1 MQFLYPTF
9 LWALLAL
16 AIPIIIHLFYFRR
29 FKKVYFTNVKSLK
42 EVKEE
47 TSARSRLKNLLT
59 LLMRLLAMAALVLAF
74 AQPFI
79 PVDTAI
85 KKGRKSVSLFVD
97 NSFSMNALSE
107 DVPLIEKGKQRAREI
122 ISAHNDEDEFQ
133 ILTNDFEG
141 RHQRMVSKED
151 ALALVDEIKT
161 SPGVRALSNV
171 IARQKQVLNAPDA
184 DNNIHY
190 LISDFQKNITDIQN
204 YADTTGEVNLVPLQ
218 SVQEKNISVDSCWF
232 DAPVQMVNQTN
243 KLVIRVRNHSDAPAE
258 NLRLSL
264 QYDGQEKPVGT
275 LSIPAN
281 SYVIDTVALTI
292 QRTGWHEAKIAVT
305 DYPVQ
310 FDDHYFFA
318 FNVAEVIKVLSIN
331 EVQANKYL
339 NAAFTGVPY
348 FSIDNKGSQN
358 LDYSQFANYQMIIL
372 NELNSISSGLAFE
385 LNQYTKNGGN
395 LLVFPNRNA
404 NIATYKGFL
413 NAFQA
418 NELVVLET
426 QEKEVG
432 RVNYEEFIFKDVFEG
447 RRSNLKLPVTQVNY
461 KLTTFGRSKEE
472 KLLTYRDGT
481 SFLSKYRFDKGNLY
495 LCAAPLEA
503 DYSNLVKNG
512 EIFIPMLYKMAI
524 STAKSQRI
532 AYTIGKDDFLEAD
545 NQQLTG
551 NETVYKLKGT
561 AEEFIPEQ
569 TKIGSKIILGVYD
582 QVKTSG
588 FYDLFL
594 EEGTTKAKY
603 AFNYDRKESKL
614 AYWNEADL
622 ASQIGPNATVLTAN
636 ADTDYEQ
643 LIGERNQG
651 IPLWRWAVI
660 AALVFLGIEGL
671 LLRFWKV

>member
-1 MQFLYPTF
+1 
-9 LWALLAL
+9 
-16 AIPIIIHLFYFRR
+16 
-29 FKKVYFTNVKSLK
+29 
-42 EVKEE
+42 
-47 TSARSRLKNLLT
+47 
-59 LLMRLLAMAALVLAF
+59 
-74 AQPFI
+74 
-79 PVDTAI
+79 
-85 KKGRKSVSLFVD
+85 VSLFVD

-161 SPGVRALSNV
+161 SPAVRVLSNV
-171 IARQKQVLNAPDA
+171 VARQKQVLKAASPE
-184 DNNIHY
+184 NNIQY
-190 LISDFQKNITDIQN
+190 IISDFQKNITDIQN

-243 KLVIRVRNHSDAPAE
+243 KLVIRVRNHSDVPAE

-281 SYVIDTVALTI
+281 SYIIDTVALTI

-331 EVQANKYL
+331 EVQGNKYL

-348 FSIDNKGSQN
+348 FAIDNKGSQN
-358 LDYSQFANYQMIIL
+358 LDYSQFSSYQMIIL
-372 NELNSISSGLAFE
+372 NELNSVSSGLAFE

-395 LLVFPNRNA
+395 LLVFPSRNA
-404 NIATYKGFL
+404 NIATYKNFL
-413 NAFQA
+413 RAFQA
-418 NELVVLET
+418 NELVALET

-432 RVNYEEFIFKDVFEG
+432 RVNYEEFIFKDVFENG
-447 RRSNLKLPVTQVNY
+447 RANLKLPVTQVNY

-472 KLLTYRDGT
+472 KLLTYRDGS
-481 SFLSKYRFDKGNLY
+481 SFLSKYRLDKGNLY

-545 NQQLTG
+545 NEQLTG

-561 AEEFIPEQ
+561 AKEFIPEQ

-588 FYDLFL
+588 YYDLFL
-594 EEGTTKAKY
+594 EEGNTKAKY

-614 AYWNEADL
+614 DYWNEADL
-622 ASQIGPNATVLTAN
+622 ITQIGPNVTVLTAN

>member
-29 FKKVYFTNVKSLK
+29 FKKVYFTNVKFLK

-59 LLMRLLAMAALVLAF
+59 LLMRLLAMAALVFAF

-79 PVDTAI
+79 PVDSEV
-85 KKGRKSVSLFVD
+85 KQGRKAVSVFVD

-107 DVPLIEKGKQRAREI
+107 DVPLLEKGKQRAREI
-122 ISAHNDEDEFQ
+122 ISAYSDEDEFQ

-141 RHQRMVSKED
+141 RHQRMISKED
-151 ALALVDEIKT
+151 ALSLVDEIKP
-161 SPGVRALSNV
+161 SPAVRILGNV
-171 IARQKQVLNAPDA
+171 LARQQQVLKADDP
-184 DNNIHY
+184 DNNIQY

-204 YADTTGEVNLVPLQ
+204 YSDTIGEINLVPLQ
-218 SVQEKNISVDSCWF
+218 SVQEKNVSVDSCWF

-243 KLVIRVRNHSDAPAE
+243 RLVVRVRNHSDAPAE

-264 QYDGQEKPVGT
+264 QYDGQDKPVGT
-275 LSIPAN
+275 LSIPPN
-281 SYVIDTVALTI
+281 SEIIDTVPITI
-292 QRTGWHEAKIAVT
+292 NRTGWHEAKLSVT

-310 FDDHYFFA
+310 FDDHYYFA
-318 FNVAEVIKVLSIN
+318 FNVAEVIKVLAIN
-331 EVQANKYL
+331 EAVPNKYL
-339 NAAFTGVPY
+339 SAAFKGATY
-348 FSIDNKGSQN
+348 FDIDNKTGQN
-358 LDYSQFANYQMIIL
+358 LDYSQFSSYQMIVL
-372 NELNSISSGLAFE
+372 NGLNAISSGLAFE
-385 LNQYTKNGGN
+385 LNQYTENGGN
-395 LLVFPNRNA
+395 LLVFPSRNA
-404 NIATYKGFL
+404 NIATYKSFL
-413 NAFQA
+413 GAFQA
-418 NELVVLET
+418 NQLVALEE

-432 RVNYEEFIFKDVFEG
+432 RVNFEEFIFKDVFEK
-447 RRSNLKLPVTQVNY
+447 RQANLKLPVTKVSY
-461 KLTTFGRSKEE
+461 KLTTLGRSKEE
-472 KLLTYRDGT
+472 KLLTYRDGS

-495 LCAAPLEA
+495 LCAAPLEEN
-503 DYSNLVKNG
+503 YSNLVKNG

-524 STAKSQRI
+524 STAKAQTI
-532 AYTIGKDDFLEAD
+532 AYTIGKDEFIEAE

-551 NETVYKLKGT
+551 NETVYKLKGSG
-561 AEEFIPEQ
+561 EEFIPEQ
-569 TKIGSKIILGVYD
+569 SKIGSKIILGVYD
-582 QVKTSG
+582 QVKESG

-594 EEGTTKAKY
+594 QEEAIKAKY
-603 AFNYDRKESKL
+603 AFNFDRKESNL
-614 AYWNEADL
+614 SYWNETDL
-622 ASQIGPNATVLTAN
+622 ADRVGPNLNVLTAN
-636 ADTDYEQ
+636 ANTDYQQ

>member
-29 FKKVYFTNVKSLK
+29 FKKVYFTNVKFLK

-59 LLMRLLAMAALVLAF
+59 LLMRLLAMAALVFAF

-79 PVDTAI
+79 PVDTEV

-161 SPGVRALSNV
+161 SPSVRTLSNV
-171 IARQKQVLNAPDA
+171 VARQKQVLNAPDA

-190 LISDFQKNITDIQN
+190 LISDFQKNITDITN
-204 YADTTGEVNLVPLQ
+204 YSDTIGEVNLVPLQ

-243 KLVIRVRNHSDAPAE
+243 KLVIRVRNHSSTPAD

-310 FDDHYFFA
+310 FDDHYFFS

-348 FSIDNKGSQN
+348 FAIENKGSQN
-358 LDYSQFANYQMIIL
+358 LDYSQFASYQMIVL

-395 LLVFPNRNA
+395 LLVFPSRNA

-418 NELVVLET
+418 NELVALEE

-432 RVNYEEFIFKDVFEG
+432 RVNYEEFVFKDVFEG
-447 RRSNLKLPVTQVNY
+447 RRSNIKLPVTQVNY
-461 KLTTFGRSKEE
+461 KLTTFGSSKEE

-481 SFLSKYRFDKGNLY
+481 SFLSKYRLEKGNLY
-495 LCAAPLEA
+495 LCAAPLEE
-503 DYSNLVKNG
+503 DYSDLVKNG

-524 STAKSQRI
+524 STAKAQRI
-532 AYTIGKDDFLEAD
+532 AYTIGRDDFLEAD

-588 FYDLFL
+588 YYDLFL
-594 EEGTTKAKY
+594 EEGETKAKY
-603 AFNYDRKESKL
+603 AFNYDRKESQL
-614 AYWNEADL
+614 AYWNETDL
-622 ASQIGPNATVLTAN
+622 ATEIGPKVNVLTAN
-636 ADTDYEQ
+636 ADTNYEQ

-660 AALVFLGIEGL
+660 ATLIFLGIEGL